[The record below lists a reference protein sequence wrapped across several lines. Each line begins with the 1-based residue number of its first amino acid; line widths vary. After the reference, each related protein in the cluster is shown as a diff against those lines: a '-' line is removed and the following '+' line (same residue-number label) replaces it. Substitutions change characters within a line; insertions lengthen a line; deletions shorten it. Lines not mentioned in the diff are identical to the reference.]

1 MNAISGVV
9 ELARPLDFSN
19 ANTIGITVIA
29 EVCVIDTELNAYIS
43 IFLIKV
49 L

>member
-1 MNAISGVV
+1 MNAVSGVV

-29 EVCVIDTELNAYIS
+29 EVGTEIMH
-43 IFLIKV
+43 IKYFTNRV
-49 L
+49 FY